1 LVASPLGIWWCLL
14 LNSVL
19 SSDTRWYL
27 SIFPSTSTPRAVCV
41 SDEAM
46 KRQESISTPPRDLRT
61 RETSSTQS
69 LLIGARRTSINK
81 VVIAPIATQAQS
93 LFVMIQQKGEGE
105 VITRYW
111 SRTSDYNCE
120 CFHQFCTSLPN
131 ETRTYNNFKLNIELL
146 LCPVSLIW
154 DVGIRVLTEHRVWAG
169 SFLNIIGDLIHCRC
183 GL

>member
-1 LVASPLGIWWCLL
+1 MLGGRLWWCLAVFFNDTRWCRYSYYFPSCGVCLPRCLVASPLGIWWCLL

-81 VVIAPIATQAQS
+81 VVIAPIARQAQS

-105 VITRYW
+105 VITRY
-111 SRTSDYNCE
+111 
-120 CFHQFCTSLPN
+120 
-131 ETRTYNNFKLNIELL
+131 
-146 LCPVSLIW
+146 
-154 DVGIRVLTEHRVWAG
+154 
-169 SFLNIIGDLIHCRC
+169 
-183 GL
+183 